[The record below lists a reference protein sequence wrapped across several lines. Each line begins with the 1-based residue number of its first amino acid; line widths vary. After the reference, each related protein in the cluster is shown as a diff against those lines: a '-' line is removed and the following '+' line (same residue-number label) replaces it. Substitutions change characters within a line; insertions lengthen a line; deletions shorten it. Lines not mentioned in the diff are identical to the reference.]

1 MAASLREY
9 RAKIRST
16 ETTKKITRAM
26 ELIAASRIIRAQQ
39 RASAALPYSRELTR
53 AVSAVATFSNVDHP
67 LTTERAEADR
77 AAVIV
82 VTSDRG
88 LAGAYSSSVLKEAER
103 LVEKLRGES
112 KEVDLYVS
120 GRKGVGY
127 YTFRQRSLADS
138 WTGSSDAPEYDDA
151 RRIGDAILEAFLA
164 DADLG
169 NEDTGAEAP
178 EHDRTPVDEVHV
190 VFTRFRSMLVQE
202 PDVIRLLPLEVV
214 EGEEAPDSDEVLPLY
229 EFEPSAAEV
238 LDALLPRY
246 VTSRIYACLLQAAA
260 SELAA
265 RQRAMKSATDNA
277 DDLIQK
283 YTRIAN
289 QARQAG
295 ITQEISEIVGGANAL
310 ADATAGSE

>member
-16 ETTKKITRAM
+16 QTTKKITRAM
-26 ELIAASRIIRAQQ
+26 ELIAASRIIKAQQ
-39 RASAALPYSRELTR
+39 HAAAATPYARELTR
-53 AVSAVATFSNVDHP
+53 AASALATFARVDHP
-67 LTTERAEADR
+67 LTTEKDNPQR
-77 AAVIV
+77 AAVLV

-88 LAGAYSSSVLKEAER
+88 LAGAYSAAVVKEAER
-103 LVEKLRGES
+103 LREKLRSEGKQS
-112 KEVDLYVS
+112 DLYVA
-120 GRKGVGY
+120 GRKGVSY
-127 YTFRQRSLADS
+127 YTFRQRDIAERWIGFSDKPEY
-138 WTGSSDAPEYDDA
+138 SDARE
-151 RRIGDAILEAFLA
+151 IGDQLVAAFV
-164 DADLG
+164 
-169 NEDTGAEAP
+169 AEEGEP
-178 EHDRTPVDEVHV
+178 GSVDEVHV

-202 PDVIRLLPLEVV
+202 PDVIRLLPLQVV
-214 EGEEAPDSDEVLPLY
+214 EGEERPASDEVLPLY
-229 EFEPSAAEV
+229 EFEPSAEEV

-246 VTSRIYACLLQAAA
+246 VQSRIYFALLQAAA

-265 RQRAMKSATDNA
+265 RQRAMKAATDNA

-310 ADATAGSE
+310 ADATARSE